1 MLQIEET
8 RTSDA
13 QDIYYIIVLKR
24 ESQKLAPSSNKSS
37 YTGGD
42 WAGAGLYEPGHII
55 SGYIKL
61 TYTNYRVILGGSRP
75 GFSCKKYV
83 SKKFNDDFFT
93 SER

>member
-42 WAGAGLYEPGHII
+42 WAGTGLYELGHVM

-61 TYTNYRVILGGSRP
+61 TYTNYRVILGGQGQDSAA
-75 GFSCKKYV
+75 KKICV
-83 SKKFNDDFFT
+83 
-93 SER
+93 